1 MNPLLKLLADNRGR
15 GVFRVDNKSGDEATV
30 YLYGAIVSDNY
41 WGDGIA
47 AIDFVKALAG
57 LDVKTIHLRID
68 SPGGEVFA
76 GQSMAQA
83 IREHASTVIAHIDG
97 LAASAASWVA
107 LAADQV
113 VISQGGMVM
122 IHQAQGIAVG
132 NAADLRGT
140 ADLLEKVDGILVAG
154 YVAETGQTEQQ
165 ITDWMAAETWFS
177 AEEAVANGFADS
189 IAIGAGS
196 SNQGKGWNLA
206 AYSHAPAQP
215 PAAAAVPDPVAPS
228 KAETKPP
235 TFVKNT
241 EDLRRALRLKQT
253 ESA

>member
-1 MNPLLKLLADNRGR
+1 MNRLQRLLIDNRGK
-15 GVFRVDNKSGDEATV
+15 GLFRVEGIANAADEVTI

-57 LDVKTIHLRID
+57 IAASTVHLRID

-83 IREHASTVIAHIDG
+83 LREHPAHVVAHIDG

-107 LAADQV
+107 LAADEV

-122 IHQAQGIAVG
+122 IHQAMGVAIG
-132 NAADLRGT
+132 NSADLRET
-140 ADLLEKVDGILVAG
+140 ADLLDKVDGILVAG
-154 YVAETGQTEQQ
+154 YVKETGQTEQQ
-165 ITDWMAAETWFS
+165 ITDWMAAETWFT
-177 AEEAVANGFADS
+177 ATEAVANGFADR
-189 IAIGAGS
+189 IADGS
-196 SNQGKGWNLA
+196 TTNKGTGWNLA
-206 AYSHAPAQP
+206 AYKHPPEQAP
-215 PAAAAVPDPVAPS
+215 AAAVPPASTSASNDVS
-228 KAETKPP
+228 T
-235 TFVKNT
+235 T
-241 EDLRRALRLKQT
+241 DHLRRRLKLRET